1 MPPSATHHTLT
12 YSDLSSLLKSLY
24 SLQRHG
30 IKLGL
35 EHTYRLLE
43 SIGNPHDG
51 LVFIHVAGTNG
62 KGSTCA
68 MISSM
73 LRALG
78 KKVGLYTSPHLLHF
92 NERIRVDGFPISD
105 QEIIMFMN
113 KAEDDIMQIESTFF
127 ETTTAMALDHF
138 KNNEVDVAVIETGL
152 GGSLDSTNVINPVLS
167 VITPVSLDHRDI
179 LGEDIVKI
187 ATEKAGIIKPG
198 VPLILAEQ
206 EKKVERLFQKK
217 ADQVNSEIQ
226 IVKSSMV
233 LDIDFD
239 QNGCHFS
246 FESDLYH
253 LPLIGTHQAYNAAMA
268 VKSVQKYD
276 STIKTAELQ
285 TGLKT
290 VQWPG
295 RLEKVDNFIYY
306 DVAHNQAGISSVIKT
321 IKRLY
326 PNRPLIGLFCLKND
340 KEFVLIAKSFQDSMN
355 TVYVTTDKNGLLID
369 SYRLWESLKNI
380 GCKSEPVDT
389 VSVGIARMK
398 LKINQGGIGLIF
410 GSHYIAEE
418 VYKEFEISFDTGQ
431 I

>member
-12 YSDLSSLLKSLY
+12 FSDLSSLLKSLY

-226 IVKSSMV
+226 IVKNSMV

-253 LPLIGTHQAYNAAMA
+253 LPLIGNHQAYNAAMA

-355 TVYVTTDKNGLLID
+355 TVYVTTDQNGLLID

>member
-43 SIGNPHDG
+43 SIGDPHDG

-389 VSVGIARMK
+389 VSAGIARMK

-418 VYKEFEISFDTGQ
+418 VYKEFEISFDTGK

>member
-43 SIGNPHDG
+43 SIGNPHNG
-51 LVFIHVAGTNG
+51 LVLIHVAGTNG

-226 IVKSSMV
+226 IVKNSMV

-276 STIKTAELQ
+276 STIKTTELQ

-389 VSVGIARMK
+389 VSAGIARMK

>member
-12 YSDLSSLLKSLY
+12 FSDLSSLLKSLY

>member
-276 STIKTAELQ
+276 STIKTTELQ

-340 KEFVLIAKSFQDSMN
+340 KELVLIVESFQDSMN
-355 TVYVTTDKNGLLID
+355 TVYVTTDNNGLLID

>member
-51 LVFIHVAGTNG
+51 LVLIHVAGTNG

-167 VITPVSLDHRDI
+167 VITPISLDHRDI

-226 IVKSSMV
+226 IVKNSMV

-389 VSVGIARMK
+389 VSAGIARMK